1 MNPNPHHSLRL
12 SHTPLQV
19 CEMIATCPALSHLI
33 LDRNQLGPEGIAELC
48 EELKRNETLQSL
60 SLADTDA
67 GGTSELRNTLSLS
80 LTLTLTHI

>member
-1 MNPNPHHSLRL
+1 MSE
-12 SHTPLQV
+12 TPRQV

-33 LDRNQLGPEGIAELC
+33 LDRNQLGPEGVAELC

-67 GGTSELRNTLSLS
+67 GGALGATHTHTHTH
-80 LTLTLTHI
+80 TLT